1 MGVNCTYDDVAKMI
15 DHSLL
20 HPTLTDQEL
29 AMGCRTALEHNV
41 ASVCII
47 PHYLRRCVE
56 VLAESAVAAGTTIGF
71 PHGGQGV
78 AAKVREAEDAIGAG
92 AQELDIVVN
101 IGKVLGGD
109 WDYVRREIEAVVDAS
124 HSRGA
129 ILKVIFE
136 NCYLEDFHKIRLC
149 EICGDVGA
157 DFIKTSTGYGVSGAT
172 MDDLALMCRHAPDGV
187 QVKAAGGIRD
197 LERLLQVR
205 SMGVARVGAT
215 CTASILAEFRGRF
228 GD

>member
-1 MGVNCTYDDVAKMI
+1 MGANCTYDDVAKMI

-29 AMGCRTALEHNV
+29 AMGCKTALEHNV

-56 VLAESAVAAGTTIGF
+56 VLAESGVAAGTTIGF

-109 WDYVRREIEAVVDAS
+109 WDYVRREITATLRILTKFAS
-124 HSRGA
+124 VRYA
-129 ILKVIFE
+129 
-136 NCYLEDFHKIRLC
+136 
-149 EICGDVGA
+149 
-157 DFIKTSTGYGVSGAT
+157 AT
-172 MDDLALMCRHAPDGV
+172 WV
-187 QVKAAGGIRD
+187 QI
-197 LERLLQVR
+197 
-205 SMGVARVGAT
+205 S
-215 CTASILAEFRGRF
+215 
-228 GD
+228 